1 MNFLTSLVKY
11 IMLSSPYL
19 LFGFLASGII
29 RVLLT
34 NKQVQNTL
42 GKNNFSSILKAS
54 LIGIPLPLCS
64 CAVIPTAV
72 TIRKSGAG
80 TGATSSFLISTP
92 ESGVDSISVT
102 YALMDLPMTII
113 RPIAAFVSAFFAGTL
128 QYLFNNV
135 DYVEEVEQQKT
146 CCKKNKNEAAN
157 NKSIGEFISR
167 VFNFSF
173 IEIMDD
179 IAIWLTVGIIAGAG
193 IDYLVPPNLFSEFNG
208 IMAKLVIVVAAVPMY
223 ICASATT
230 PMAASL
236 VLKGMAPGT
245 ALILL
250 LLGPATNIS
259 NLLIL
264 QKYIGKKGIILN
276 LVAIV
281 IVTLI
286 FSFSVDY
293 LYFYFNLPIDFTIG
307 HDEHLHE
314 HGYSLVQKISSLI
327 FVLLL
332 LRSLIVGKLLPIL
345 LKK

>member
-146 CCKKNKNEAAN
+146 CSKKNKNEAAN
-157 NKSIGEFISR
+157 YKRIGEFNS
-167 VFNFSF
+167 
-173 IEIMDD
+173 
-179 IAIWLTVGIIAGAG
+179 
-193 IDYLVPPNLFSEFNG
+193 
-208 IMAKLVIVVAAVPMY
+208 
-223 ICASATT
+223 
-230 PMAASL
+230 
-236 VLKGMAPGT
+236 
-245 ALILL
+245 
-250 LLGPATNIS
+250 
-259 NLLIL
+259 
-264 QKYIGKKGIILN
+264 
-276 LVAIV
+276 
-281 IVTLI
+281 
-286 FSFSVDY
+286 
-293 LYFYFNLPIDFTIG
+293 
-307 HDEHLHE
+307 
-314 HGYSLVQKISSLI
+314 
-327 FVLLL
+327 
-332 LRSLIVGKLLPIL
+332 
-345 LKK
+345 

>member
-1 MNFLTSLVKY
+1 
-11 IMLSSPYL
+11 
-19 LFGFLASGII
+19 
-29 RVLLT
+29 
-34 NKQVQNTL
+34 
-42 GKNNFSSILKAS
+42 
-54 LIGIPLPLCS
+54 
-64 CAVIPTAV
+64 
-72 TIRKSGAG
+72 
-80 TGATSSFLISTP
+80 
-92 ESGVDSISVT
+92 
-102 YALMDLPMTII
+102 MTIL

-135 DYVEEVEQQKT
+135 DYVEDVEQQKT
-146 CCKKNKNEAAN
+146 CCKKNKNESVN
-157 NKSIGEFISR
+157 NKSMSEFISR

-179 IAIWLTVGIIAGAG
+179 IAIWLSIGIIAGAG
-193 IDYLVPPNLFSEFNG
+193 IDYLVPPNLFAEFNG

-236 VLKGMAPGT
+236 VIKGMAPGT

-293 LYFYFNLPIDFTIG
+293 LYSYFNLLIDFTIG
-307 HDEHLHE
+307 HDEHLHQ
-314 HGYSLVQKISSLI
+314 HGYSMVQKISSLI

-345 LKK
+345 FKK